1 MNLYKIV
8 YKGNGTEMVMAD
20 KYEKQ
25 GCDYVFLIETYE
37 KGEYGIVK
45 RVPEYDVKKIEEM

>member
-1 MNLYKIV
+1 
-8 YKGNGTEMVMAD
+8 MVMAD

-37 KGEYGIVK
+37 KGECGIVK